1 MPVNFLIAF
10 LGCLMMLNYRLYQS
24 VLYPPFIFSAVWLL
38 VFAVYQAKFIEIDPL
53 HEKTIL
59 LVGMGALL
67 FSLGGI
73 LAKLVPKQLI
83 DIKLT
88 LGSAAP
94 MRASNKTLKYL
105 LIAALCLGT
114 LLIFSSTLA
123 AGAQGSG
130 GTFLQRARS
139 AGVENQNE
147 GMQAITVLT
156 YVPVWCTFTSML
168 FLIEEK
174 DRLFWIMSLIAFTC
188 AVLTTGRGPI
198 LLLFSALL
206 AIYLLKDKKDRF
218 TAALK
223 FARVPVLAF
232 LCLFIGLIFTNKDT
246 SMVSGGV
253 LGIILLFAVG
263 YIVTPVAALDYVLQH
278 PSQYTDAPQHTF
290 KFLLQV
296 ATSLHLVQYTPPPF
310 LDQFVTVPLP
320 TNVYTGYKFFYTD
333 FGFWGCLVAVTT
345 IAFLQTL
352 IYRKAI
358 GGSQFG
364 IYCFAFTVFPTIM
377 FIFDD
382 LYSAIG
388 EDINMFAFGCLYI
401 LLQSVR
407 TLPGKALT
415 RVELTA
421 KLG

>member
-10 LGCLMMLNYRLYQS
+10 LGCLMMLNYRFYRS
-24 VLYPPFIFSAVWLL
+24 VLYPPFMFSTMWFL
-38 VFAVYQAKFIEIDPL
+38 VFVVYQANFIEIDPL
-53 HEKTIL
+53 HGQTIL

-73 LAKLVPKQLI
+73 LARLVPKQLI
-83 DIKLT
+83 DAKLT
-88 LGSAAP
+88 LGTAVP
-94 MRASNKTLKYL
+94 KYASNKTLKYL
-105 LIAALCLGT
+105 LIAALFIGT
-114 LLIFSSTLA
+114 LLILRSTLA
-123 AGAQGSG
+123 AGAQGIG

-139 AGVENQNE
+139 AGVENQN
-147 GMQAITVLT
+147 GGTQAITVLT

-168 FLIEEK
+168 FLVEGK
-174 DRLFWIMSLIAFTC
+174 NRLFWIMSLIAFTC

-206 AIYLLKDKKDRF
+206 AIYLLKDRKDNF

-223 FARVPVLAF
+223 FARVPILVF

-246 SMVSGGV
+246 SIVSGGV
-253 LGIILLFAVG
+253 LGVILFFAVG

-278 PSQYTDAPQHTF
+278 PSQYADAPQHTF

-296 ATSLHLVQYTPPPF
+296 AASLRFVQYTPPPF

-333 FGFWGCLVAVTT
+333 FGFWGCLVTVAV
-345 IAFLQTL
+345 ISFLQTL
-352 IYRKAI
+352 LYRKAI
-358 GGSQFG
+358 SGSQLG
-364 IYCFAFTVFPTIM
+364 LYCFAFTVFPAIM
-377 FIFDD
+377 FVFDD

-388 EDINMFAFGCLYI
+388 EDINMFTFGCLYM
-401 LLQSVR
+401 LLRSVR
-407 TLPGKALT
+407 MLPGEALT
-415 RVELTA
+415 RLELTA
-421 KLG
+421 KLR